1 MRCIYC
7 GTPLSSIDYCT
18 GCGADVTLQKRI
30 ARISN
35 LLYNEGLEKAQV
47 RDLSGA
53 IACLKRSLKFNKE
66 NVAARNLLG
75 LVYFETGEVVS
86 ALSEWVISKN
96 LNVPDN
102 VADVYIAKLQANK
115 NKLDTINQT
124 IRKCNQA
131 LLYCRQDNEDMAMI
145 QLKKVLVQN
154 PKFIK
159 AYHLLALLYLK
170 RQEYEKA
177 RKLLK
182 KAAYIDN
189 TNTTTLRYLKE
200 VELATGMST
209 SLETKH
215 KKKYARE
222 ETVNRLTGATTY
234 MSGNEMIIQ
243 PATFRESSAVATFLN
258 ICLGLILG
266 GAIVWFLAVP
276 ATRQSVNAS
285 ANKQVTD
292 ANTKMAQ
299 QVAQVQGLEDQ
310 IETYQSEVEEAN
322 KTRDDANKKVDS
334 YDQLLKATQTYL
346 SGDQSS
352 AASQLTEVDGDSMTG
367 EGEKLYTSLN
377 TLLQDYVFNEAYNKA
392 GTAYM
397 AGDYAT
403 AITEYTKA
411 VAANPDS
418 FDAINYLAWSYKNS
432 GDAVN
437 ADKTFKE
444 ALQKF
449 PAKASEIQ
457 PYITNASSGTT
468 TQTAETDADGNPIDQ
483 TQETD
488 ANGNPIDQI
497 AETDAEGNPI
507 DQTAETDANGN
518 PISQTQ
524 ETDANGNPVTTIQ

>member
-1 MRCIYC
+1 MR
-7 GTPLSSIDYCT
+7 T
-18 GCGADVTLQKRI
+18 TLDP
-30 ARISN
+30 A
-35 LLYNEGLEKAQV
+35 EKGS
-47 RDLSGA
+47 RPEL
-53 IACLKRSLKFNKE
+53 
-66 NVAARNLLG
+66 
-75 LVYFETGEVVS
+75 
-86 ALSEWVISKN
+86 
-96 LNVPDN
+96 
-102 VADVYIAKLQANK
+102 
-115 NKLDTINQT
+115 
-124 IRKCNQA
+124 
-131 LLYCRQDNEDMAMI
+131 
-145 QLKKVLVQN
+145 
-154 PKFIK
+154 KFIK

-310 IETYQSEVEEAN
+310 IETYQIEVEEAN

-397 AGDYAT
+397 AGDYASDHRVHQGGGKLGSLLDAT
-403 AITEYTKA
+403 IPGMVLPCNLGTRSTQIRPLKKHCRNSRRRLPKSSPTSPTPPQGQRPRRRRRMQTEIRLTRPRKQM
-411 VAANPDS
+411 PTGIRS
-418 FDAINYLAWSYKNS
+418 TIDAR
-432 GDAVN
+432 
-437 ADKTFKE
+437 
-444 ALQKF
+444 
-449 PAKASEIQ
+449 
-457 PYITNASSGTT
+457 
-468 TQTAETDADGNPIDQ
+468 GN
-483 TQETD
+483 
-488 ANGNPIDQI
+488 
-497 AETDAEGNPI
+497 
-507 DQTAETDANGN
+507 
-518 PISQTQ
+518 
-524 ETDANGNPVTTIQ
+524 

>member
-1 MRCIYC
+1 M
-7 GTPLSSIDYCT
+7 
-18 GCGADVTLQKRI
+18 
-30 ARISN
+30 
-35 LLYNEGLEKAQV
+35 
-47 RDLSGA
+47 
-53 IACLKRSLKFNKE
+53 
-66 NVAARNLLG
+66 
-75 LVYFETGEVVS
+75 
-86 ALSEWVISKN
+86 
-96 LNVPDN
+96 
-102 VADVYIAKLQANK
+102 
-115 NKLDTINQT
+115 
-124 IRKCNQA
+124 
-131 LLYCRQDNEDMAMI
+131 
-145 QLKKVLVQN
+145 
-154 PKFIK
+154 
-159 AYHLLALLYLK
+159 
-170 RQEYEKA
+170 
-177 RKLLK
+177 
-182 KAAYIDN
+182 
-189 TNTTTLRYLKE
+189 
-200 VELATGMST
+200 
-209 SLETKH
+209 
-215 KKKYARE
+215 
-222 ETVNRLTGATTY
+222 
-234 MSGNEMIIQ
+234 
-243 PATFRESSAVATFLN
+243 ATFLN

-418 FDAINYLAWSYKNS
+418 FDAINYLAWSYRNS

-457 PYITNASSGTT
+457 PYITNAFSGTT
-468 TQTAETDADGNPIDQ
+468 TQTAETDARRKSD
-483 TQETD
+483 
-488 ANGNPIDQI
+488 
-497 AETDAEGNPI
+497 
-507 DQTAETDANGN
+507 
-518 PISQTQ
+518 
-524 ETDANGNPVTTIQ
+524 